1 MACTR
6 VHVDDDTQ
14 APDDV
19 VKALLGVAA
28 KGKPAAV
35 KELSDWLINR
45 LGESESARV
54 KLKVLRLMMQIMS
67 SKKGTKFKAQ
77 LRQDGEAILRA
88 TTAFETQIDPE
99 HGEKPMLFVRKSAV
113 KCLALLE
120 LPTDPTPS
128 PAAGAG
134 GGSAAAVDL
143 AERKQALEQR
153 KAALAKEQAAA
164 AATTAAGA
172 APLTSAP
179 AAAKAPVVAAADR
192 PVSAPVSPPAPN
204 GATALADVDIDA
216 LVQARFDSA
225 VASKIAAA
233 EQVMA
238 RMDKLERIVE
248 EKIAEAR
255 RDTLQTQERLAVVEH
270 DLIAR
275 LEQLQTATAGC
286 EKLSEIEERLRK
298 TMDDAA
304 KAMTEGGEA
313 GLTAL
318 HAVKLDEMAARLTVA
333 ESASLAA
340 ASESRAKSETLGGL
354 LLQLR
359 KRLNATEEDGLRFS
373 YALQQCVSRNALAP
387 MFGCPT
393 SIITRARS
401 EIHIIRLDTSNFAL
415 TRCCRV
421 VSVCSTLVVVHS

>member
-1 MACTR
+1 M
-6 VHVDDDTQ
+6 HVDDDTQ

-35 KELSDWLINR
+35 KELSDWLISR

-99 HGEKPMLFVRKSAV
+99 HGDKPMLFVRKSAV
-113 KCLALLE
+113 KCLTLLE

-128 PAAGAG
+128 PAAGTG

-143 AERKQALEQR
+143 AERKKALEQR
-153 KAALAKEQAAA
+153 KAALAKEQA
-164 AATTAAGA
+164 T
-172 APLTSAP
+172 PAP

-192 PVSAPVSPPAPN
+192 PMPAPAPAPAPT
-204 GATALADVDIDA
+204 GATAPAGVGIEA
-216 LVQARFDSA
+216 LVQARLNSA
-225 VASKIAAA
+225 AAPKIAV
-233 EQVMA
+233 EQVIA

-255 RDTLQTQERLAVVEH
+255 RETLQTQERLAVVEH
-270 DLIAR
+270 DLAER
-275 LEQLQTATAGC
+275 LEQLQAATAGC
-286 EKLSEIEERLRK
+286 ERLSEIEERLRK

-304 KAMTEGGEA
+304 TAMTEGGEA

-318 HAVKLDEMAARLTVA
+318 HAVKLDEMAARLTAA

-340 ASESRAKSETLGGL
+340 ATESRAKSETLGGL

-359 KRLNATEEDGLRFS
+359 KRANATEEDGLRFS
-373 YALQQCVSRNALAP
+373 HAIQQYVSQNALTP
-387 MFGCPT
+387 LFGA
-393 SIITRARS
+393 AR
-401 EIHIIRLDTSNFAL
+401 RL
-415 TRCCRV
+415 
-421 VSVCSTLVVVHS
+421 

>member
-1 MACTR
+1 M
-6 VHVDDDTQ
+6 HVDDDTQ

-35 KELSDWLINR
+35 KELSDWLISR

-99 HGEKPMLFVRKSAV
+99 HGDKPMLFVRKSAV
-113 KCLALLE
+113 KCLTLLE

-128 PAAGAG
+128 PAAGTG
-134 GGSAAAVDL
+134 GSSAAAVDL
-143 AERKQALEQR
+143 AERKKALEQR
-153 KAALAKEQAAA
+153 KAALAKEQA
-164 AATTAAGA
+164 T
-172 APLTSAP
+172 PAP

-192 PVSAPVSPPAPN
+192 PMPAPAPAPAPT
-204 GATALADVDIDA
+204 GATAPAGVDIEA
-216 LVQARFDSA
+216 LVQARLNSA
-225 VASKIAAA
+225 AAPKIAV
-233 EQVMA
+233 EQVIA

-255 RDTLQTQERLAVVEH
+255 RETLQTQERLAVVEH
-270 DLIAR
+270 DLAER
-275 LEQLQTATAGC
+275 LEQLQAATAGC
-286 EKLSEIEERLRK
+286 ERLSEIEERLRK

-304 KAMTEGGEA
+304 TAMTEGGEA

-318 HAVKLDEMAARLTVA
+318 HAVKLDEMAARLTAA

-340 ASESRAKSETLGGL
+340 ATESRAKSETLGGL

-359 KRLNATEEDGLRFS
+359 KRANATEEDGLRFS
-373 YALQQCVSRNALAP
+373 HALQQYVSQNALTP
-387 MFGCPT
+387 MFGA
-393 SIITRARS
+393 AR
-401 EIHIIRLDTSNFAL
+401 RL
-415 TRCCRV
+415 
-421 VSVCSTLVVVHS
+421 

>member
-1 MACTR
+1 M
-6 VHVDDDTQ
+6 HVDDDTQ

-35 KELSDWLINR
+35 KELSDWLISR

-99 HGEKPMLFVRKSAV
+99 HGDKPMLFVRKSAV

-128 PAAGAG
+128 PAAGTG

-143 AERKQALEQR
+143 AERKKALEQR

-164 AATTAAGA
+164 VTTASAA
-172 APLTSAP
+172 APTPAP

-192 PVSAPVSPPAPN
+192 PVPAPAPAPAPT
-204 GATALADVDIDA
+204 GATAPAGVDIEA
-216 LVQARFDSA
+216 LVQARLNSA
-225 VASKIAAA
+225 AAPKIAV
-233 EQVMA
+233 EQVIA

-255 RDTLQTQERLAVVEH
+255 RETLQTQERLAVVEH
-270 DLIAR
+270 DLTER
-275 LEQLQTATAGC
+275 LEQLQAATAGC
-286 EKLSEIEERLRK
+286 ERLSEIEERLRK
-298 TMDDAA
+298 TMDDAVT
-304 KAMTEGGEA
+304 AMTEGGEA

-318 HAVKLDEMAARLTVA
+318 HAVKLDEMAARLTAA

-340 ASESRAKSETLGGL
+340 ATESRAKSETLGGL

-359 KRLNATEEDGLRFS
+359 KRANATEEDGLRFS
-373 YALQQCVSRNALAP
+373 HALQQYVSQNALTP
-387 MFGCPT
+387 MFGA
-393 SIITRARS
+393 AR
-401 EIHIIRLDTSNFAL
+401 RL
-415 TRCCRV
+415 
-421 VSVCSTLVVVHS
+421 

>member
-1 MACTR
+1 M
-6 VHVDDDTQ
+6 HVDDDTQ

-35 KELSDWLINR
+35 KELSDWLISR

-99 HGEKPMLFVRKSAV
+99 HGDKPMLFVRKSAV
-113 KCLALLE
+113 KCLTLLE

-128 PAAGAG
+128 PAAGTG

-143 AERKQALEQR
+143 AERKKALEQR
-153 KAALAKEQAAA
+153 KAALAKEQA
-164 AATTAAGA
+164 T
-172 APLTSAP
+172 PAP

-192 PVSAPVSPPAPN
+192 PMPAPAPAPAPT
-204 GATALADVDIDA
+204 GATAPAGVDIEA
-216 LVQARFDSA
+216 LVQARLNSA
-225 VASKIAAA
+225 AAPKIAV
-233 EQVMA
+233 EQVIA

-255 RDTLQTQERLAVVEH
+255 RETLQTQERLAVVEH
-270 DLIAR
+270 DLAER
-275 LEQLQTATAGC
+275 LEQLQAATAGC
-286 EKLSEIEERLRK
+286 ERLSEIEERLRK

-304 KAMTEGGEA
+304 TAMTEGGEA

-318 HAVKLDEMAARLTVA
+318 HAVKLDEMAARLTAA

-340 ASESRAKSETLGGL
+340 ATESRAKSETLGGL

-359 KRLNATEEDGLRFS
+359 KRANATEEDGLRFS
-373 YALQQCVSRNALAP
+373 HALQQYVSQNALTP
-387 MFGCPT
+387 MFGA
-393 SIITRARS
+393 AR
-401 EIHIIRLDTSNFAL
+401 RL
-415 TRCCRV
+415 
-421 VSVCSTLVVVHS
+421 